1 MPMNNLMP
9 DFVKLPIK
17 DLPFVILDL
26 ETTGFK
32 PEESGITEVAII
44 TMTNG
49 KEEFFETL
57 VDPEMPVPPSITQI
71 TGITDNM
78 VRGKPTIRELAP
90 ILDELF
96 RDKIFVAHN
105 VPFDW
110 SFLDYSFRKHLR
122 KPLRMPSLCTLRL
135 ARKYLGLNSNKL
147 SSVADYFK
155 IDLVNAHR
163 AMNDTRAVKDI
174 LFRMFE
180 SLESKGIKTG
190 QDLYSHN
197 LIFPDFPP
205 AR

>member
-1 MPMNNLMP
+1 MRMNKLMP
-9 DFVKLPIK
+9 GFVDLPIK
-17 DLPFVILDL
+17 ELPFVILDL

-44 TMTNG
+44 SMNKG
-49 KEEFFETL
+49 KEELFETL
-57 VDPEMPVPPSITQI
+57 VDPEMPVPAAITQI
-71 TGITDNM
+71 TGITDAM
-78 VRGKPTIRELAP
+78 VRGKPKMTELAP
-90 ILDELF
+90 ILEELF

-135 ARKYLGLNSNKL
+135 ARKYLGLSSNKL
-147 SSVADYFK
+147 CNVASFFN
-155 IDLVNAHR
+155 ISLINAHR

-174 LFRMFE
+174 LFGMVE
-180 SLESKGIKTG
+180 QLEKNGIKTG
-190 QDLYSHN
+190 RDLYNHN